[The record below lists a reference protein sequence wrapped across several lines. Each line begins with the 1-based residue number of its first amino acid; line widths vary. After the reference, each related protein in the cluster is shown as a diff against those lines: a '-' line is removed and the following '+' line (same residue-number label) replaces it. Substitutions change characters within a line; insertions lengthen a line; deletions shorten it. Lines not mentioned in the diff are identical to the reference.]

1 MQSGPSCSLDS
12 IVRIWRLPVVLEAY
26 VLGYMAAA
34 RKVDRAASQAFI
46 PYAWVAFAGLLN
58 AE

>member
-1 MQSGPSCSLDS
+1 LALAD
-12 IVRIWRLPVVLEAY
+12 LVVLEAY

-34 RKVDRAASQAFI
+34 RKVGRAASQAFI
-46 PYAWVAFAGLLN
+46 PYAAWVAFAGLLN